1 MALVLIILAAATGYV
16 LFILASPAGA
26 CRTCRGW
33 ATKSRRRRRRTCRK
47 CDGTGIRFRPGAVLV
62 HRALSTA
69 RRARAKGDLTAPPWR
84 PPRPGGAA
92 RNTEGDNHP

>member
-1 MALVLIILAAATGYV
+1 MALILLILAAATGYV

-26 CRTCRGW
+26 CRKCRGW
-33 ATKSRRRRRRTCRK
+33 GIRSRRRRRRTCPR
-47 CDGTGIRFRPGAVLV
+47 CGGTGIRFRPGAPLI

-84 PPRPGGAA
+84 PPQPGRSA
-92 RNTEGDNHP
+92 RNPEGDNHP

>member
-16 LFILASPAGA
+16 LFVLASPAGA

-33 ATKSRRRRRRTCRK
+33 GTRSRRRRRRTCRK

-84 PPRPGGAA
+84 PLQRGTV
-92 RNTEGDNHP
+92 RNPEGDNHP